1 MKEVQDR
8 VIQFSN
14 RYKLTDAGTGT
25 ELGTYDFTEVTGTV
39 QQAGTPIDKELFDSI
54 KEDIDIVNGDID
66 DIVEGTTPIANTVRY
81 TAQELTAEQQEQ
93 ARENIGALGEDDIT
107 INLNGAK
114 VTSPSFYAPTT
125 SGTAGQ
131 VLKSMGAGQAP
142 VWGEAQ
148 KKDIANA
155 TVTLGASLTYNG
167 SAQTQTVAS
176 VKLGSVTLRA
186 GTDYD
191 ISGNVATNAGNYTLI
206 VSGKGDYTGFIFVD
220 WTIAKAQGSISAP
233 VSVDIV
239 GAVGTQKQVTVV
251 IENGYGDML
260 ATSSAPSVV
269 TAGTSG
275 NVIDLT
281 LVSEGNAT
289 ITINMV
295 GNYQASATISV
306 SAFIVSA
313 VLSENTAATIRAVA
327 DNDLGENYWAVGDTY
342 PVPLNGTVGTKTYG
356 NVTVWAYI
364 LGFNHNPE
372 VEGEHLIHFGGFKTA
387 QTDGIDICLN
397 DSHYRSFST
406 SGAKWFNM
414 NHSSNTNSGGWKGC
428 DLRYDILGSTNTNN
442 GDPTSTCATSPVANT
457 LMAALPADLRAV
469 MKPATKYTYN
479 GDDVSATIDYLPLL
493 AEFEVQGVLS
503 YAALAEKNYQ
513 TQYAYYANGNSKVK
527 YRQTSTGAAAY
538 WWCRS
543 PGASS
548 ESAFCYVYTNGN
560 ADRYDAY
567 FSLGVSPVFFI

>member
-1 MKEVQDR
+1 M
-8 VIQFSN
+8 SN
-14 RYKLTDAGTGT
+14 RFMTDGAGQEVCAQMEKVIARFNGT
-25 ELGTYDFTEVTGTV
+25 TPPEVTPGTYDSKDFLSEETGRAL
-39 QQAGTPIDKELFDSI
+39 AGKVSDLADAVGTFIENNGN
-54 KEDIDIVNGDID
+54 DISDAV
-66 DIVEGTTPIANTVRY
+66 
-81 TAQELTAEQQEQ
+81 
-93 ARENIGALGEDDIT
+93 
-107 INLNGAK
+107 
-114 VTSPSFYAPTT
+114 
-125 SGTAGQ
+125 
-131 VLKSMGAGQAP
+131 
-142 VWGEAQ
+142 
-148 KKDIANA
+148 
-155 TVTLGASLTYNG
+155 VTLGASLTYNG
-167 SAQTQTVAS
+167 SAQTQTVQS

-186 GTDYD
+186 GTDYE

-206 VSGKGDYTGFIFVD
+206 VSGKGDYSGFVFVD
-220 WTIAKAQGSISAP
+220 WSIAKAQGSISAP
-233 VSVDIV
+233 ASVDIV

-251 IENGYGDML
+251 IENGYGDL
-260 ATSSAPSVV
+260 TVSSSAPDKV
-269 TAGTSG
+269 TASTAG
-275 NVIDLT
+275 NVIILES
-281 LVSEGNAT
+281 VGEGNAT
-289 ITINMV
+289 ISIELV
-295 GNYQASATISV
+295 GNYQATTTISV
-306 SAFIVSA
+306 KAALAYST
-313 VLSENTAATIRAVA
+313 LSDNTPSIIRYIA
-327 DNDLGENYWAVGDTY
+327 DNDLGANYWSVGDTY
-342 PVPLNGTVGTKTYG
+342 PVPLNGMVGTKKYD

-387 QTDGIDICLN
+387 QTDGVDICLD
-397 DSHYRSFST
+397 DSHHDSNST
-406 SGAKWFNM
+406 DGAKWFNM
-414 NHSSNTNSGGWKGC
+414 NHSSDTNSGGWKGC